1 MEQDQ
6 QEYITQQQ
14 FQTIVGFLNKN
25 FFSLCRGKVT
35 AEIGCF
41 EGHLTEHILSHNPSE
56 LILLEASA
64 LSSKIVQQKFPQC
77 KSILGDMHL
86 DFNKVGQ
93 VDVVFLLGV
102 IYHSHAP
109 LHILEE
115 MVHYSNPQT
124 VIIDNP
130 GTGEFVIDEI
140 PNLPGMRYITDGR
153 KSCNLCSLINEE
165 VIIKAMKNLGY
176 NLIKRCMYPEDSRL
190 VGTEIMHFELTL

>member
-1 MEQDQ
+1 MEQDPK
-6 QEYITQQQ
+6 EYIIQQQ
-14 FQTIVGFLNKN
+14 FQKIIDFLNKN
-25 FFSLCRGKVT
+25 FFSLCRDKVT

-41 EGHLTEHILSHNPSE
+41 EGHLTEHILLHNPSE
-56 LILLEASA
+56 LILLEANNEA
-64 LSSKIVQQKFPQC
+64 LKIVQQKFPQC

-93 VDVVFLLGV
+93 VDIVFLLGV

-124 VIIDNP
+124 IVIDNP
-130 GTGEFVIDEI
+130 GSGEFVIDEI
-140 PNLPGMRYITDGR
+140 PNIPGMRYITDGR

-176 NLIKRCMYPEDSRL
+176 SLIKRYKYPEGSR
-190 VGTEIMHFELTL
+190 VAGNEIMHFDLI

>member
-6 QEYITQQQ
+6 KEYITQQQ
-14 FQTIVGFLNKN
+14 FQTTVDFLNKN
-25 FFSLCRGKVT
+25 FFTLCRGKVT

-56 LILLEASA
+56 LILLEAHAIA
-64 LSSKIVQQKFPQC
+64 LNIVQQKFPQC

-124 VIIDNP
+124 VVIDNP
-130 GTGEFVIDEI
+130 GLGEFVIDEI

-176 NLIKRCMYPEDSRL
+176 NLIKRCIYPEGSKA
-190 VGTEIMHFELTL
+190 VGTGIMHFELT